1 MAPPAPL
8 CLSMAEI
15 KIKSKKRKMGQIWR
29 GESVL
34 PVTYLDLEGQE
45 SVFSEGDKIKIT
57 GISKGRGYAGVVKR
71 HHFAG
76 GPKTHGQA
84 DRWRHAGSMGQTTTP
99 GRVYKGKRMSG
110 HMGVDTVTLKTS
122 VLEIQGGGK
131 ILVVKGP
138 VPGSFGSEVL
148 IKKI

>member
-8 CLSMAEI
+8 CLYMKEI
-15 KIKSKKRKMGQIWR
+15 GIKSKKRKMGQVWR
-29 GESVL
+29 GENVL
-34 PVTYLDLEGQE
+34 PVTYLALEIQE
-45 SVFSEGDKIKIT
+45 SGLAEGDKIRIT
-57 GISKGRGYAGVVKR
+57 GVSKGRGYAGVVKR
-71 HHFAG
+71 YHFAG

-110 HMGVDTVTLKTS
+110 HMGVDKVTLRTS
-122 VLEIQGGGK
+122 VLEVQSDGK

-138 VPGSFGSEVL
+138 VPGSFGGEVL

>member
-8 CLSMAEI
+8 CLYMAEI

-29 GESVL
+29 DESVL
-34 PVTYLDLEGQE
+34 PVTYLELGVQE

-57 GISKGRGYAGVVKR
+57 GVSKGRGYAGVVKR
-71 HHFAG
+71 YHFAG

-110 HMGVDTVTLKTS
+110 HMGVDKVTLRTS
-122 VLEIQGGGK
+122 VLEVQSDGK
-131 ILVVKGP
+131 ILVVYGP